1 LRVTLLPS
9 AFPGSLA
16 ETNQYL
22 TSYMINDT
30 LAIDAGSL
38 GLFGGHAEQARVR
51 HVLISH
57 SHADHVATLPVFV
70 ENAYEAKPESVEVHG
85 SAAVLD
91 SLRRDV
97 FNGRV
102 WPNFEKLAPNG
113 NPFLR
118 LSELESGRAI
128 ELEGLRITPV
138 EVNHAVPT
146 LGFII
151 EDDHSAVV
159 IPSDTAPTEEIWARA
174 NRVANLSAIFLEAS
188 FPEWLA
194 QVADAAKHL
203 TPKLFAAEV
212 RKLTRPVRLI
222 AVHIKPRFR
231 EQILAELSTLG
242 LPNLEVVRPGQEY
255 NF

>member
-1 LRVTLLPS
+1 MRVTLLPS

-22 TSYMINDT
+22 TSYLINDT

-38 GLFGGHAEQARVR
+38 GLSAGHAEQARIR

-70 ENAYEAKPESVEVHG
+70 ENAYQARPESVVVHG

-91 SLRRDV
+91 SLRRDM

-102 WPNFEKLAPNG
+102 WPDFEKLAPNG
-113 NPFLR
+113 NPFLT
-118 LSELESGRAI
+118 LSELHPGRLI
-128 ELEGLRITPV
+128 ELAGLRITPV

-151 EDDHSAVV
+151 EDDHSAIV
-159 IPSDTAPTEEIWARA
+159 IPSDTGPTDEIWARA
-174 NRVANLSAIFLEAS
+174 NRVANLNAVFLEAS

-194 QVADAAKHL
+194 QVAEAARHL

-212 RKLTRPVRLI
+212 RKLTRPVRTI
-222 AVHIKPRFR
+222 VVHVKPRFR
-231 EQILAELSTLG
+231 DQVLAELSAQG
-242 LPNLEVVRPGQEY
+242 LPGLEVVRAGQVYE
-255 NF
+255 F